1 MRRLLVIGCVVVAA
15 ACINF
20 SARVSD
26 VCATTGSC
34 ACVEPGNCCVN
45 PGFSC
50 DDTSACC
57 SGSRC
62 VMGSC
67 VARATG
73 GGSATAGGNA
83 AAGGTA
89 TAGGSGGGAPTGD
102 WVYEAW
108 WIESISLSDGG
119 FFANVKRAPFDP
131 DAVRIDEAQA
141 QVVYVPPRM
150 TSCPNAAVCGAFHA
164 TGSRTTSDVAFG
176 INIAMADSSPPN
188 LAMVVSA
195 DGGFSQQV
203 ALSRAQCGNQN
214 AGLGGVDLLD
224 GQLAVSCG
232 KLFSLNGSIL
242 PTTTGSSLR
251 LSFDVACGARSCVV
265 PWQTE
270 SPVSFHRTTF
280 GVANTTSVID
290 FGGMTIADSNPS
302 PTTAAVVLDDG
313 GVFAAWAAYS
323 RGDGGAGVWVESPAS
338 DGGLTFFPVIPVV
351 LRLSCFDDCLLSWS
365 YVYAAEL
372 RQFVGG
378 QWDNRSPGFEN
389 VGTLSWAGVVNGKL
403 VVTAD
408 SRLPMVGDSV
418 LYANGMLK
426 QTLSGARQLT
436 IVRHR

>member
-89 TAGGSGGGAPTGD
+89 TAGGSGGGAASGD

-108 WIESISLSDGG
+108 WMESIPLSDGG

-131 DAVRIDEAQA
+131 DAVHIDEARA
-141 QVVYVPPRM
+141 QVVYQPDPSR
-150 TSCPNAAVCGAFHA
+150 SACPNEFSCGTFRVK
-164 TGSRTTSDVAFG
+164 GSSTSADVAFG
-176 INIAMADSSPPN
+176 INIAMADTSPPN
-188 LAMVVSA
+188 LAMVVRP
-195 DGGFSQQV
+195 DGGLSQQV
-203 ALSRAQCGNQN
+203 SLLRAQCGIQG

-224 GQLAVSCG
+224 GQLVVSCG
-232 KLFSLNGSIL
+232 KLLSLNGSVL
-242 PTTTGSSLR
+242 STTAGASLK

-265 PWQTE
+265 PWQTD

-280 GVANTTSVID
+280 DATTTTPVD
-290 FGGMTIADSNPS
+290 FPDMVIADSNPT

-323 RGDGGAGVWVESPAS
+323 RGDAGAGVWVESPAS
-338 DGGLTFFPVIPVV
+338 DGGLTFFPVIPVA

-365 YVYAAEL
+365 YGYAAEL
-372 RQFVGG
+372 RQFAGG
-378 QWDNRSPGFEN
+378 QWDSRSAGFEN
-389 VGTLSWAGVVNGKL
+389 VGTLSWAGVVKGKV

-408 SRLPMVGDSV
+408 SRLPMLGDSV